1 MGGVQAPPSRR
12 VSYAVFIEARAD
24 KALGKLPREVQE
36 RLEAAMDALA
46 EDPRPQGSRKL
57 SGREGYRI
65 RVGDYRVLYDVDDA
79 ERTVTRVGHR
89 GSIYG

>member
-1 MGGVQAPPSRR
+1 M
-12 VSYAVFIEARAD
+12 SYAVFIEARAD

-79 ERTVTRVGHR
+79 ERTVTVTRVGHR